1 MQQPESQANSKTEKD
16 LAETIAQQERVIER
30 LEERLE
36 DINMRFRKVVT
47 SIPLGLLVVTEGNLI
62 AMVNSRVEN
71 IFGYDKD
78 ELAGKPLSF
87 LFPSIE
93 TLELS
98 AKSQTVIGQ
107 RKSGE
112 SAACELF
119 VSEVEIDDD
128 KRTFVHVLDVTER
141 HRLEQ
146 LRKDFVAMVSHDLR
160 TPLTSINMGLDMM
173 EQGSCG
179 ELSEHAALVVK
190 HAKSSSDYLISL
202 VTELLDAE
210 KMQSSEFEIELSG
223 TSVRAVVDKALSA
236 TKAAAAKTKVAIES
250 DITND
255 AFYADED
262 RIVQVLIN
270 LISNAV
276 KYSPAGSEVLVKAG
290 LEGAGL
296 RFRVID
302 RGPGIPKQQH
312 AVIFERYR
320 QLAQPKGIKRRGFGL
335 GLAICKALVEAHKGT
350 IGVESEE
357 GKGSTFWFFI
367 PLLEASGEPL

>member
-1 MQQPESQANSKTEKD
+1 VQQPESLANSKGEED
-16 LAETIAQQERVIER
+16 LAGTIAQQERVIER
-30 LEERLE
+30 LEERLAE
-36 DINMRFRKVVT
+36 MNQRFRTIVT
-47 SIPLGLLVVTEGNLI
+47 SIPLGLLILIEGTRI
-62 AMVNSRVEN
+62 AKANSRIANV
-71 IFGYDKD
+71 FGYDPD
-78 ELAGKPLSF
+78 ELYGKPLSF

-93 TLELS
+93 NVVPS
-98 AKSQTVIGQ
+98 AKAQTVIGQ

-112 SAACELF
+112 TAACELF
-119 VSEVEIDDD
+119 VSEIEIEGDS
-128 KRTFVHVLDVTER
+128 RIFVHVLDVTER

-173 EQGSCG
+173 EQGNCG

-210 KMQSSEFEIELSG
+210 KMQTSQFEIELSE
-223 TSVRAVVDKALSA
+223 TSVSKVVDKALSA
-236 TKAAAAKTKVAIES
+236 TKAAASKTKVAIES

-276 KYSPAGSEVLVKAG
+276 KYSQAGSQVLVKAG

-296 RFRVID
+296 KFRVID
-302 RGPGIPKQQH
+302 KGPGIPKQQH

-357 GKGSTFWFFI
+357 GKGSTFWFFV
-367 PLLEASGEPL
+367 PLLEPGNEPN

>member
-1 MQQPESQANSKTEKD
+1 MQQPESKVNSKNEQE
-16 LAETIAQQERVIER
+16 LAATIAQQERVIER
-30 LEERLE
+30 LEERLAE
-36 DINMRFRKVVT
+36 MNQRFRTIIT
-47 SIPLGLLVVTEGNLI
+47 SIPLGLLMLIEGNRI
-62 AMVNSRVEN
+62 AMANSRIEQV
-71 IFGYDKD
+71 FGYDKN
-78 ELAGKPLSF
+78 ELAGRPLSF

-93 TLELS
+93 DLELAS
-98 AKSQTVIGQ
+98 KSQTVIGQ

-112 SAACELF
+112 MAACELF
-119 VSEVEIDDD
+119 VSEIEIEGD
-128 KRTFVHVLDVTER
+128 RRIFVHVLDVTER

-179 ELSEHAALVVK
+179 ELSENAALVVK
-190 HAKSSSDYLISL
+190 HAKSSSSYLISL

-210 KMQSSEFEIELSG
+210 KMQTSEFEIELSE
-223 TSVRAVVDKALSA
+223 TSVRAVVDKALNA
-236 TKAAAAKTKVAIES
+236 TKAAASKTKVAIES

-276 KYSPAGSEVLVKAG
+276 KYSPAGGEVLVKAG

-296 RFRVID
+296 KFRVID
-302 RGPGIPKQQH
+302 RGPGIPTHQQ

-335 GLAICKALVEAHKGT
+335 GLAICKALVEAHKGR

-367 PLLEASGEPL
+367 PLLEPGTN